1 MIYGQ
6 TNRTMTIASKEFR
19 QRARLVANQLK
30 PPFRGAI
37 EEYARTIKL
46 GSGYLGKW
54 AEDNLCRNCRNK
66 GGVEKC
72 RHFEIDTARHLLGPF
87 KAIYDPHVRVV
98 MLLKAAQTAGSTVW
112 DLTVHW
118 ALVHSEFM
126 RIKVFLDCDDKA
138 REYCQK
144 KLMETLRANP
154 DVAPLLPTGSARFGV
169 TDTEMRLLNGKILTV
184 CGLNETNA
192 SSLPSDLIIID
203 EGWLHQSDGLMK
215 KAFDRAKQVGDG
227 AKIVVVGQ
235 AGDVNEDQDIIW
247 KSLHKRVPLTWA
259 CPSCGGRQTFELN
272 KERTDNK
279 ESSIAR
285 AQNDLMSAA
294 GMPTGNFKT
303 RVLHEGY
310 YGFRIAKR
318 FSELHTPEEIKAACA
333 ETWIECQFCGY
344 EIHDTKEN
352 RWLLNNSFEQDYQ
365 VTGPN
370 GGKFTP
376 DNYSVGFW
384 NPDPASMF
392 VPFARTMQDYVQ
404 AKKAKEDTGN
414 DKLLIDF
421 YRGNWA
427 TAWDPNL
434 IKTIR
439 ARTQERYDAQSD
451 WPEEW
456 RGHRCLVVDCQ
467 QELQYFWASAWAVS
481 KSGKSRQ
488 LWRGVLRGFGEP
500 IQNAKLEIKKGEPLR
515 EGATIAEVQ
524 AHFGILDQ
532 FVFLDAGYMKEDLV
546 EEAAKHGHWVRED
559 DGEKNWYCWT
569 LMVGSD
575 SPLGF
580 AHKTD
585 GNAKIRHKVSDPFYE
600 SPPIRIDG
608 YTVSVEIYYFSTLK
622 LGDMFVRYRD
632 GRGPEW
638 QELPETED
646 VRNRLS
652 WTAQINACS
661 KVTSFSKKDGAPVEI
676 WKPPTQTTAHH
687 YWDICRMFMAVHCI
701 WNLSGDTVFEEPPTV
716 ERTT

>member
-1 MIYGQ
+1 
-6 TNRTMTIASKEFR
+6 MTPATKEFR

-30 PPFRGAI
+30 PPFRGSI
-37 EEYARTIKL
+37 EEYCRTIKL
-46 GSGYLGKW
+46 GSGYIGKW
-54 AEDNLCRNCRNK
+54 AEGNLCRNCRSK
-66 GGVEKC
+66 GGIDRC

-87 KAIYDPHVRVV
+87 KAIFDPRVRIV

-112 DLTVHW
+112 DMTVHW
-118 ALVHSEFM
+118 ALVHSEYM

-144 KLMETLRANP
+144 KLMDTLKANP
-154 DVAPLLPTGSARFGV
+154 DIAPLLPTGAERFGV
-169 TDTEMRLLNGKILTV
+169 SMTELRLLNGKVLTV

-227 AKIVVVGQ
+227 AKIIVVGQ
-235 AGDVNEDQDIIW
+235 AGDVGEDQDIIW
-247 KSLHKRVPLTWA
+247 KALHKRVPLTWA
-259 CPSCGGRQTFELN
+259 CPSCQGRQTFELN
-272 KERTDNK
+272 KERTASTANSA
-279 ESSIAR
+279 ES
-285 AQNDLMSAA
+285 
-294 GMPTGNFKT
+294 TKVKT
-303 RVLHEGY
+303 DGY
-310 YGFRIAKR
+310 YGFKIEKR
-318 FSELHTPEEIKAACA
+318 FSELHTPEEIKVACA
-333 ETWIECQFCGY
+333 ETCIECQFCGF
-344 EIHDTKEN
+344 EIHDTPEM
-352 RWLLNNSFEQDYQ
+352 RWALNNSFEQDYQ
-365 VTGPN
+365 ETGPN
-370 GGKFTP
+370 GEKYTP

-392 VPFARTMQDYVQ
+392 VPFRGTMMDYVR

-414 DKLLIDF
+414 DKQLIDF

-439 ARTQERYDAQSD
+439 ARSQERYDAQSD

-467 QELQYFWASAWAVS
+467 QELQYFWASVWAVS
-481 KSGKSRQ
+481 KTGKSRQ
-488 LWRGVLRGFGEP
+488 LWRGTLYGFGEP
-500 IQNAKLEIKKGEPLR
+500 IKATGQSRAATGRTLQPNQKQ
-515 EGATIAEVQ
+515 TIADKQ
-524 AHFGILDQ
+524 AEFGVLDQ

-580 AHKTD
+580 AHKAD

-638 QELPETED
+638 QELPETEEL
-646 VRNRLS
+646 RNKLS
-652 WTAQINACS
+652 WTAQTNACS

-676 WKPPTQTTAHH
+676 WQPPTQTTPHH
-687 YWDICRMFMAVHCI
+687 YWDICRMFMAIHCI
-701 WNLSGDTVFEEPPTV
+701 WSISGDTTFEEPLTV
-716 ERTT
+716 EKLAR